1 MFKKSIIILLS
12 LFALSCGDKKEK
24 ENSGS
29 KTIIEEVNT
38 ELKQEIESLEGVTED
53 IKNTEESI
61 EASIK
66 KLDDMLNK
74 IEN

>member
-12 LFALSCGDKKEK
+12 LFALSCGNKKEK
-24 ENSGS
+24 ENSDS
-29 KTIIEEVNT
+29 EVTIEVVST
-38 ELKQEIESLEGVTED
+38 ELKQEIESIEAVTEEL
-53 IKNTEESI
+53 KKAEESI